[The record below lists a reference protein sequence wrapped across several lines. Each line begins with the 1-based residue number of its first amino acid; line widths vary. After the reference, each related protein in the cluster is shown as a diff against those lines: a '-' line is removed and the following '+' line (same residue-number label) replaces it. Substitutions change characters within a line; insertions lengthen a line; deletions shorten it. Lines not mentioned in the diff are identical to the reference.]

1 MLSHNLKARLLLALL
16 LSATPVAAQFDFNLE
31 KRSPARLGQSLD
43 LEIIGAPGSSFYL
56 LIPSLTG
63 GPTPLALI
71 DPADS
76 RVLSVGTDLLGAMTV
91 GVTNGAGGANYSL
104 PLANDPSI
112 NGFELHWQSASLL
125 FGATLLGKTV
135 AELPYIVKAE
145 AAGLGTTDYESLAP
159 VRIDVT

>member
-125 FGATLLGKTV
+125 FGATLLGDLSNDVVT
-135 AELPYIVKAE
+135 LT
-145 AAGLGTTDYESLAP
+145 GLGNTGYFLCEKTYFTSCM
-159 VRIDVT
+159 RNMK